1 MTTKYLCTLCVAA
14 TVAIICAIW
23 AICNCIQTARTK
35 APDLPP
41 DYFQLDVFAAF
52 GIALTAI
59 CAIMGV

>member
-1 MTTKYLCTLCVAA
+1 MKTEYVCTVFVAS
-14 TVAIICAIW
+14 TVAIICTIW
-23 AICNCIQTARTK
+23 AISNLIQTARTK

-41 DYFQLDVFAAF
+41 DYFQLDIFAAF